1 MFKKKG
7 DAAVLAKLG
16 EAPAPFSDI
25 GQRLHRIIT
34 ESGPGLEPVVRWGL
48 VFYQR
53 SGEDI
58 CYIKPD
64 KDFIVFGV
72 GEALNPAWEDGATI
86 HPVAWTVT
94 SLDAATEDRIGAL
107 VAKAAGQ
114 PNP

>member
-16 EAPAPFSDI
+16 DAPAPFSEI

-48 VFYQR
+48 AFYVR
-53 SGEDI
+53 DGEDI

-72 GEALNPAWEDGATI
+72 GEVLNPAREDDANM

-94 SLDAATEDRIGAL
+94 SLDAATEEKIRAL
-107 VAKAAGQ
+107 VRNAVGQ
-114 PNP
+114 PSP